1 MTTQR
6 PQLAVSAAIFRDGK
20 VLVVR
25 RARDPARRLY
35 TLPGGRVESGESLT
49 EAVAR
54 EVREETTL
62 TIEVLDLAGYR
73 EILPRDGQSG
83 HFVIL
88 PFAARWIAG
97 EVTLDAESDDCR
109 WVTLDD
115 LAQLPTTEGLADI
128 VRAAREMIQGHD
140 LRT

>member
-1 MTTQR
+1 MTFQR
-6 PQLAVSAAIFRDGK
+6 PQLAVSAAIFRDGR

-25 RARDPARRLY
+25 RAREPARKLY
-35 TLPGGRVESGESLT
+35 TLPGGRVEGDESLI

-62 TIEVLDLAGYR
+62 TIDVLGLAGYR
-73 EILPRDGQSG
+73 EILPRDGHGG

-97 EVTLDAESDDCR
+97 DVTLDAESDDFR
-109 WVTLDD
+109 WVTLDE
-115 LAQLPTTEGLADI
+115 LAQLPTTQGLAEI
-128 VRAAREMIQGHD
+128 VRAAQDMI
-140 LRT
+140 